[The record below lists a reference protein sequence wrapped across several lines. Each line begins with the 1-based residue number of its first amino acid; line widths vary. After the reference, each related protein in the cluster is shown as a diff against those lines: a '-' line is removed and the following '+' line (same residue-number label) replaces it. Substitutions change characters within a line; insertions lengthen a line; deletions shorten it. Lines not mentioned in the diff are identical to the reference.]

1 MKKLQDYVKK
11 GLFYKAVVED
21 GSDIIFIVN
30 YQGDIIYH
38 NASVEETLGH
48 KPNSLI
54 GKNFYD
60 FISPETLSEFRRKY
74 HLSCKKPYS
83 EGIEFEFLCKNKKYK
98 YLEFNAINLLQK
110 EGVEGLILDCRDIMQ
125 RKKDSEELLRAQKAK
140 EQFLAN
146 ISHEIRTPI
155 NGIAGMA
162 TLLNKNPSA
171 EEQITYL
178 HAIKSAADNLK
189 VIINDIL
196 DLASTESGK
205 LKFEKIGFSLK
216 DLLASLIDIF
226 SVQAKE
232 KGLELRKVI
241 HPDADK
247 ILIGDPVRLNQILIN
262 LISNALKF
270 THMGSIRIH
279 VSIEKREKTKS
290 YVKFVVTDTGIGVP
304 KEKLS
309 TIFESFGQADASV
322 TRKYGGTGLG
332 LTIVKQLVKLQHGS
346 ISVKSKEDEGS
357 SFIVI
362 IPYEIG
368 KPDDIADTSAQAKK
382 SDSYRDSLKNLS
394 VLLVEDNDI
403 NRLYASSILKS
414 LECKLETAENGYVA
428 IEKLKSGLFHV
439 VLMDVQMPVMDGFEA
454 TKAIRSWDPPK
465 SQIPIIA
472 LTANATRNDIEKCL
486 AAGMNDCIAKP
497 FTPEDLFRILI
508 KHGSHEAPVTTPEVA
523 AATITPMAA
532 DLSYLTKVANG
543 NTDFVR
549 EMISTLQESMPKS
562 IDQIKS
568 CAIEMEWNELAK
580 VIHKIKP
587 ALTMIGRKDLRDE
600 AIVLED
606 FLVNNQTASLTQR
619 TLHFAQ
625 ELSMALES
633 LKSFPISSGS

>member
-21 GSDIIFIVN
+21 GSDLIFIVT
-30 YQGDIIYH
+30 YHGEIMYH
-38 NASVEETLGH
+38 NASVEGTLGH

-60 FISPETLSEFRRKY
+60 FISPETLTEFRKKY
-74 HLSCKKPYS
+74 NLSCKKPYS
-83 EGIEFEFLCKNKKYK
+83 EGVEFEFRCKNGKYK
-98 YLEFNAINLLQK
+98 YLEFNAINLQQK
-110 EGVEGLILDCRDIMQ
+110 EGIEGLILDCRDIMQ

-232 KGLELRKVI
+232 KGIELKYMLEA
-241 HPDADK
+241 DADK

-262 LISNALKF
+262 LISNAIKF
-270 THMGSIRIH
+270 THVGSIRIH
-279 VSIEKREKTKS
+279 VSIEKKDRTKS
-290 YVKFVVTDTGIGVP
+290 FVKFVVTDTGIGVP

-346 ISVKSKEDEGS
+346 ISLKSKEDEGS
-357 SFIVI
+357 SFSVI
-362 IPYEIG
+362 IPYELG
-368 KPDDIADTSAQAKK
+368 KPGDIADTSAQAKK

-428 IEKLKSGLFHV
+428 IEKLKSGVFHV
-439 VLMDVQMPVMDGFEA
+439 VLMDIQMPVMDGFEA
-454 TKAIRSWDPPK
+454 TKAIRSGDPPK

-508 KHGSHEAPVTTPEVA
+508 KHGSHAAEVIPPQLSA
-523 AATITPMAA
+523 RMPPIAL
-532 DLSYLTKVANG
+532 DLSYLTSVANG

-549 EMISTLQESMPKS
+549 EMISTLQGSIPKS
-562 IDQIKS
+562 IDQIRS
-568 CAIEMEWNELAK
+568 YATEMEWDELGK

-587 ALTMIGRKDLRDE
+587 ALTMMGRKDLRDE
-600 AIVLED
+600 AMVLED
-606 FLVNNQTASLTQR
+606 FIANNQTASLTER
-619 TLHFAQ
+619 TLNFVQ
-625 ELSMALES
+625 DLSTAMES
-633 LKSFPISSGS
+633 LNSFLINSGS

>member
-1 MKKLQDYVKK
+1 M
-11 GLFYKAVVED
+11 
-21 GSDIIFIVN
+21 
-30 YQGDIIYH
+30 
-38 NASVEETLGH
+38 
-48 KPNSLI
+48 
-54 GKNFYD
+54 
-60 FISPETLSEFRRKY
+60 
-74 HLSCKKPYS
+74 SCKKPYS
-83 EGIEFEFLCKNKKYK
+83 EGVEFEFLCKNKKFK
-98 YLEFNAINLLQK
+98 YLEFNAINLFQK
-110 EGVEGLILDCRDIMQ
+110 EGIEGLILDCRDIMQ

-205 LKFEKIGFSLK
+205 LKFEKIGFSLS

-232 KGLELRKVI
+232 KGIELKYVL
-241 HPDADK
+241 HPDADQV
-247 ILIGDPVRLNQILIN
+247 LIGDPVRLNQILIN
-262 LISNALKF
+262 LISNAIKF
-270 THMGSIRIH
+270 THVGSILIH
-279 VSIEKREKTKS
+279 VAIEKKEKTKS
-290 YVKFVVTDTGIGVP
+290 HVRFVVTDTGIGVP

-332 LTIVKQLVKLQHGS
+332 LTIVRQLVKLQHGS

-357 SFIVI
+357 SFSVI

-368 KPDDIADTSAQAKK
+368 RLGDIADTSAQAKQ

-428 IEKLKSGLFHV
+428 IEKLKTGLFHV
-439 VLMDVQMPVMDGFEA
+439 VLMDIQMPVMDGFEA

-508 KHGSHEAPVTTPEVA
+508 KHGSHKQAPVTSPQRT
-523 AATITPMAA
+523 ATTVPPPPL
-532 DLSYLTKVANG
+532 DLSYLTSVASG

-549 EMISTLQESMPKS
+549 EMITTLQESIPKS

-568 CAIEMEWNELAK
+568 SAMEMEWGELAK
-580 VIHKIKP
+580 GIHKIKP
-587 ALTMIGRKDLRDE
+587 ALTMMGRKDLREE
-600 AIVLED
+600 AILLED
-606 FLVNNQTASLTQR
+606 LLVNNQTASVTERIL
-619 TLHFAQ
+619 LFVQ
-625 ELSMALES
+625 ELNMVLDS
-633 LKSFPISSGS
+633 LNSFPISSGS